1 MYSDKVLQDIA
12 AIATDYRLKVAST
25 VGKILALAEAYRSLG
40 KQFTFEADADLD
52 AETNRIL
59 MALSDEILA
68 DAEVRMRRAIEE
80 ANNEEDADEIVAFVL
95 FDITA
100 QNTLGVTGVMPVPP
114 AFILKFI
121 LEGWAT
127 IGFAN
132 GLSKG
137 SIATNLL
144 VFLANPYISPL
155 WKKAFEDGRSYA
167 SKIIREGGYYWDK
180 GTPISPLRGFVLT
193 SSGMVNRAYNR
204 GVVYGYRRAGAIGY
218 RVLRG
223 SDYDCPSCDDVVAG
237 SPYPIDDVVL
247 PVHPNCVCYTVPVFE
262 KDIT

>member
-80 ANNEEDADEIVAFVL
+80 ANDEEDADEIIAFVL

-100 QNTLGVTGVMPVPP
+100 QNTLDKY
-114 AFILKFI
+114 ASHLKFI

-193 SSGMVNRAYNR
+193 SSDMVNRAYNR